1 MTFPVVGCLAP
12 GQLQLSIPID
22 SFVDS
27 FAGRLCEALGDA
39 LRHASYPEYGR
50 NETIHLTLAFRA
62 QLRPILGPQ
71 LATGGQRL
79 LVAAI
84 LIALAVG
91 ALVFHH

>member
-62 QLRPILGPQ
+62 QLRPIYSAPNSPQ
-71 LATGGQRL
+71 
-79 LVAAI
+79 
-84 LIALAVG
+84 AVS
-91 ALVFHH
+91 ASW